1 MTCKCLVPV
10 ILFFCWVNSNA
21 LAQEANGNPGK
32 VDYIQDSR
40 IDQLA
45 EQYKKMNLK
54 NQVVEGY
61 RVQIFFDS
69 GSNSK
74 KRASDAMDEFISRY
88 PATRVFLSFK
98 APYYRV
104 RVGNFRTL
112 AEAVGFQK
120 KILTDYPNAF
130 PVKEKIGFKEL
141 D

>member
-1 MTCKCLVPV
+1 MSLLTGLP
-10 ILFFCWVNSNA
+10 A
-21 LAQEANGNPGK
+21 LSQEKETISGN
-32 VDYIQDSR
+32 VSYVQDSR
-40 IDQLA
+40 IGKLM
-45 EQYKKMNLK
+45 EQYRKMNQN
-54 NQVVEGY
+54 NQGVDGY

-74 KRASDAMDEFISRY
+74 KRASDVMDEFISRY
-88 PATRVFLSFK
+88 PTVRIFLSFK

-120 KILTDYPNAF
+120 KILVDYPNAF
-130 PVKEKIGFKEL
+130 PVKEKISFKEL